1 VNKIATFFFSVTAWL
16 IAVGFYMLIRF
27 FGTKDSVDWAVS
39 TQLYIN
45 VWLTGG
51 LFLGVAEWCI
61 TILSDRPN
69 LRIRSYGFL
78 IFLRVVTMV
87 AVTLLMF
94 FILRLIAFLAGV
106 IDASQ
111 ILPSFVEHIASKAT
125 IVGFMYLGVV
135 SALLG
140 YIRHTSFMIGASILK
155 NLLLGKYHYPRVEE
169 RIFMFLDLKSS
180 TTYAERLGHTRF
192 CRLIQDCFHDLTDSV
207 IKHDVEIYQYSGDE
221 AILTWNMDKGTR
233 DSNCINAYFD
243 FQERL
248 QKKGDYYKGEYA
260 IVPQFKAGVHS
271 GHVTVAEIGDIKRD
285 IAYLSD
291 VLNTAARIQAECNR
305 YAINILI
312 SREVKTLLPEGNRVT
327 FVPLGFASL
336 RGKEEKVELFGV
348 ERI

>member
-1 VNKIATFFFSVTAWL
+1 MNKFVTFLFSVIAWL
-16 IAVGFYMLIRF
+16 IAVGLYMLIRF
-27 FGTKDSVDWAVS
+27 FGTKDSVDWAVYP
-39 TQLYIN
+39 QLYIG
-45 VWLTGG
+45 VWLTAG
-51 LFLGVAEWCI
+51 FFFGVAEWSI
-61 TILSDRPN
+61 TKISDRPN
-69 LRIRSYGFL
+69 LRSRSYGFL
-78 IFLRVVTMV
+78 IFLKVFTMIT
-87 AVTLLMF
+87 VTLLMF
-94 FILRLIAFLAGV
+94 LILRFIACFSGV
-106 IDASQ
+106 IEASQ
-111 ILPSFVEHIASKAT
+111 ILPTFVEHITSKAT

-192 CRLIQDCFHDLTDSV
+192 CRLVQDCFHDLTDSV
-207 IKHDVEIYQYSGDE
+207 IKHNVEIYQYIGDE
-221 AILTWNMDKGTR
+221 AILTWNLEKGTK
-233 DSNCINAYFD
+233 DSNCIYVYFD

-248 QKKGDYYKGEYA
+248 QKKGDYYKREYA

-305 YAINILI
+305 YAKNLLI
-312 SREVKTLLPEGNRVT
+312 SRDVKNLLPEETQFT

-336 RGKEEKVELFGV
+336 RGKEEKVEIFSV
-348 ERI
+348 EKV